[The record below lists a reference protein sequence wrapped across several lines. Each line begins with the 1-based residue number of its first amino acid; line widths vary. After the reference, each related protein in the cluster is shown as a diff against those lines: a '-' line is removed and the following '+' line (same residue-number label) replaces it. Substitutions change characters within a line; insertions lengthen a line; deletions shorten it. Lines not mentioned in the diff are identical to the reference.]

1 MCCKWLKE
9 FLLHSSFTTNRPSHT
24 TSDFSVS
31 QNIWPLYPTEWK
43 SKIVAKSAKPFWPAI
58 SAQAALP
65 GFPGRAGLAD
75 LATNLDYHSVGY
87 RGLISCDIEKLE
99 QFYFRLTGP
108 IVLVATLSWLP
119 LWAGLDSKKVQKYS
133 KYIFPNN
140 FWNVLKATIFECF

>member
-65 GFPGRAGLAD
+65 EKPGKAAWVEIAGQNGLAD
-75 LATNLDYHSVGY
+75 LATILDFHSVGY
-87 RGLISCDIEKLE
+87 ILRDKKIG
-99 QFYFRLTGP
+99 YT
-108 IVLVATLSWLP
+108 LV
-119 LWAGLDSKKVQKYS
+119 YS
-133 KYIFPNN
+133 RY
-140 FWNVLKATIFECF
+140 L